1 METKDN
7 GKVLSPLLLR
17 EICNPCHEVHEES
30 QKKGRMNMQTKLK
43 SKAIMILEIIA
54 GIAIVA
60 AIVIFAVRH
69 QGKKAEVSIEKNTIT
84 VSTLEKIIDVSDLS
98 TYTAVYNGVAEVMN
112 DEEPEE
118 IDYYVAYEAKV
129 NAGID
134 FDKLKID
141 ADNEAKIIEIEIPNV
156 KITEIVVDIS
166 SMDYIFVNDSAN
178 GSTVTQDAYK
188 ACERDVENE
197 CEEQDA
203 IYELAQENAKNV
215 LSALVEPIISQ
226 MDPAYT
232 VVIR

>member
-1 METKDN
+1 
-7 GKVLSPLLLR
+7 
-17 EICNPCHEVHEES
+17 
-30 QKKGRMNMQTKLK
+30 MQTKLK

-54 GIAIVA
+54 GVAIVA
-60 AIVIFAVRH
+60 AIVIFVVRH

-178 GSTVTQDAYK
+178 GSTVTQDAHK